1 MKRILIIDDE
11 EPGLDMLKE
20 FFTDAGYEV
29 VTAKDGKEALSKF
42 APGRFDCII
51 SDLMM
56 PGMDGLEVLKMA
68 RTVDGKV
75 AFLMVTGSNS
85 IDKAI
90 QSMKEGASDY
100 ITKPFQLEDMMLRVE
115 RALQTK
121 KREESIKRLTG
132 LFIISIP
139 LWIIIGI
146 IFGILWKK

>member
-1 MKRILIIDDE
+1 MERILVVDDE
-11 EPGLDMLKE
+11 AGALEMLSS

-29 VTAKDGKEALSKF
+29 VGASDGNEALSKF
-42 APGRFDCII
+42 RPGWFDCIV

-56 PGMDGLEVLKMA
+56 PGMNGLELLKQT
-68 RTVDGKV
+68 RSRDRNV

-90 QSMKEGASDY
+90 QAMQEGASDY
-100 ITKPFQLEDMMLRVE
+100 ITKPFQLDDVMLRVE
-115 RALQTK
+115 RALQAK

-139 LWIIIGI
+139 VWIIIGI
-146 IFGILWKK
+146 FFGILWKR